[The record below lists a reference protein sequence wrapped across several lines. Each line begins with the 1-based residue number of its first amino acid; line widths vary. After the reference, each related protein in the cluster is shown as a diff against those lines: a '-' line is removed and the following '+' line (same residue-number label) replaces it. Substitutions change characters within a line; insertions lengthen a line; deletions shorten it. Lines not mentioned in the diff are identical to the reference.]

1 MKNINVLIPMAG
13 SGSRFAEVGYTLP
26 KPMIDVQGKPMIQVA
41 VETLDIDA
49 TYTYVVQ
56 KEHHEQ
62 YNLANLLN
70 KLTPNCNIVQ
80 VDGITEGA
88 ACTTLLAK
96 QYINND
102 KPLIISNSDQ
112 WIDWN
117 STDAIAHWSTADG
130 GILTF
135 KSNNPKHSY
144 AKINEEGLVTETDE
158 KKVISNDAT
167 VGVYYW
173 KKGYDYVRYAEQMI
187 EKNIRTNNE
196 FYVCPVFN
204 QAIEDGKKIV
214 IKEIDTYKPLGT
226 PEDLFLFTNM
236 LLEYE
241 AEKNAT
247 YFIDLDGTIF
257 KHKHRYSN
265 LEDVELCP
273 GVRDTLDE
281 IDMRGDTIILVS
293 ARKESSRK
301 FTETQLQKLMVPYD
315 QLVLGVSQGC
325 RVIVNDILSE
335 SSPARAKGVN
345 VITDQGWSVSDLKK

>member
-26 KPMIDVQGKPMIQVA
+26 KPMIDVQGKPMIEVA

-49 TYTYVVQ
+49 NYTYVVQ
-56 KEHHEQ
+56 KEHYDQ
-62 YNLANLLN
+62 YNLKNLLN
-70 KLTPNCNIVQ
+70 LLTPNCNIVQ

-96 QYINND
+96 EFINND
-102 KPLIISNSDQ
+102 QPLVISNSDQ
-112 WIDWN
+112 WIEWN
-117 STDAIAHWSTADG
+117 SADTISYWSGADG
-130 GILTF
+130 GMLTF

-144 AKINEEGLVTETDE
+144 AKVNKEGFVTETDE
-158 KKVISNDAT
+158 KTVISNDAT

-173 KKGYDYVRYAEQMI
+173 KKGSDYVKYAEQMI

-204 QAIEDGKKIV
+204 QAIQDNKKIL

-226 PEDLFLFTNM
+226 PEDLFLYTNM

-241 AEKNAT
+241 TDKNAT
-247 YFIDLDGTIF
+247 YFIDLDGTIL

-265 LEDVELCP
+265 LEDAELCP

-281 IDMRGDTIILVS
+281 LDMRGDTIILVS

-301 FTETQLQKLMVPYD
+301 FTEAQLQKLMVPYD
-315 QLVLGVSQGC
+315 QLVLNVSQGC
-325 RVIVNDILSE
+325 RVVVNDILSPTAR
-335 SSPARAKGVN
+335 SRAKGVN
-345 VITDQGWSVSDLKK
+345 IITDQGWSVSDLDK